1 MEPLPMSLH
10 GAYDPDNIFAKILR
24 GEIPSVKVWE
34 DDHVLAF
41 MDVFPQSEGHVLVV
55 SKTSSARTI
64 LDIEPEALGR
74 VTEAVQ
80 RIAKAVE
87 KALQPDGISLMQFN
101 GEAGGQTVFHLHF
114 HVIPRW
120 ADRAMK
126 GHGHAPMADTA
137 ELKALASRIAAE
149 LA

>member
-1 MEPLPMSLH
+1 MSLH

-34 DDHVLAF
+34 DDDVLAF

-55 SKTSSARTI
+55 SKTSQART
-64 LDIEPEALGR
+64 LLEMEPEVLTRLTA
-74 VTEAVQ
+74 AVQ
-80 RIAKAVE
+80 RTARAVE
-87 KALQPDGISLMQFN
+87 RALKPEGFSLMQFN

-114 HVIPRW
+114 HIIPRW

-126 GHGHAPMADTA
+126 GHGHAPMADVDH
-137 ELKALASRIAAE
+137 LKALAERIAAE
-149 LA
+149 LD